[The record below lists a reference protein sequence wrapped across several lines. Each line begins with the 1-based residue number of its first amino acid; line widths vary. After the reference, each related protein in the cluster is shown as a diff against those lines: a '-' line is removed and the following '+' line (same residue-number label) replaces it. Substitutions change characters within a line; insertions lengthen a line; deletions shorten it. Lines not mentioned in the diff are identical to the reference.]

1 MIVKRSRIRKMQTSL
16 RGCLRLTSHHDN
28 RTFSVQ
34 GPKIPAC
41 GSLRPRNSS
50 PGEVAPTMFF
60 GAMGF
65 VSSPNLQQEAL
76 LNIFQLVQVRQ
87 Y

>member
-1 MIVKRSRIRKMQTSL
+1 MIVRTSQIRKMQTSL
-16 RGCLRLTSHHDN
+16 PGCLLLTSQHDN
-28 RTFSVQ
+28 KTSSAR

-41 GSLRPRNSS
+41 GSLRPLNSS

-65 VSSPNLQQEAL
+65 VSSPNLPQEAL
-76 LNIFQLVQVRQ
+76 LNIFQLVRVRQ
-87 Y
+87 C